1 MSSALADWQWLDDDS
16 WNKWIPIPELAH
28 RTEQTTNN
36 YTNTRDYILKQS
48 MLASKPNP
56 SPSYFCCRSGF
67 AIGLTPA
74 FAFAL
79 TLGLLELDLSLKPC
93 PDACNSFTAFF
104 ARAKANIFPFLVMV
118 LDRPLSSSFDSALSS
133 SSSNAL
139 LFFWFLF
146 SLESSSHLSF
156 LLFLSFLSNL
166 SFAFLS
172 FFPSYPSSPY
182 PPSFVFCF
190 CDHPRPR
197 SERVLLPPLHRTE
210 KDW

>member
-1 MSSALADWQWLDDDS
+1 
-16 WNKWIPIPELAH
+16 
-28 RTEQTTNN
+28 
-36 YTNTRDYILKQS
+36 

-118 LDRPLSSSFDSALSS
+118 LDRPLSSSSS
-133 SSSNAL
+133 NAANAL

-182 PPSFVFCF
+182 HPSFVFCF

-210 KDW
+210 KD